1 MKTAKFGDQ
10 VKISYV
16 GTLDDGT
23 VFDSSQ
29 DTEPQEFTIGSGH
42 FIRAFESAV
51 VGMSPGESRITRIA
65 AIDAYGPRKRALV
78 AAVDRSRIRSDIKLE
93 PGRHLKARTGDGG
106 EIAVTVTGVSD
117 STVTVD
123 GNHPLAGKDLTFEIE
138 LLDIIK
144 AA

>member
-1 MKTAKFGDQ
+1 MKKAKIGDH
-10 VKISYV
+10 VKVSYL

-29 DTEPQEFTIGSGH
+29 NTDPQEFTIGSGR
-42 FIRAFESAV
+42 FIRGFESAI
-51 VGMSPGESRITRIA
+51 VGMSPGESRITRVA
-65 AIDAYGPRKRALV
+65 AAQAYGPRKEALI
-78 AAVDRSRIRSDIKLE
+78 ANVDRSHIPAEVRLE
-93 PGRHLKARTGDGG
+93 PGRRLKARAADGG
-106 EIAVTVTGVSD
+106 EVAVTVTDITD